1 MREIAAWREAIYVIF
16 APVFLPGLFYERSHP
31 LLKCRLQS
39 VLNQLAK
46 TEDKGEIHMNLG
58 KLWADVKGHVEFI
71 IVVIVIIAAIIA
83 LAVLA
88 QKLLFKGRPQ
98 NRQKTRNI
106 AVTGMLSA
114 IAVVLFFFE
123 IPLPFAPSF
132 YELDF
137 SELPAL
143 IGSFAIGPV
152 AGVTIELCKVLLK
165 LVIRGTNTAFVG
177 DFANFIIGCSMV
189 VPASIIYH
197 RFKTKKAAIASL
209 ITGTL
214 VMTVFGSL
222 FNAFY
227 LLPAFSD
234 LYGLP
239 LDQIVAMG
247 HEVNGSINS
256 VATLVLFAVVP
267 FNLLKGALLTILTML
282 LYKHISPIIKG
293 H

>member
-1 MREIAAWREAIYVIF
+1 MI
-16 APVFLPGLFYERSHP
+16 
-31 LLKCRLQS
+31 
-39 VLNQLAK
+39 
-46 TEDKGEIHMNLG
+46 MNLG
-58 KLWADVKGHVEFI
+58 KLWTEARDHVEFVL
-71 IVVIVIIAAIIA
+71 VVIVIIAAILA
-83 LAVLA
+83 LAIISE
-88 QKLLFKGRPQ
+88 KLLFKGQQRK
-98 NRQKTRNI
+98 RFKTRNI
-106 AVTGMLSA
+106 AVVGMLSA
-114 IAVVLFFFE
+114 ISAILFLFE

-137 SELPAL
+137 SELPVL

-152 AGVTIELCKVLLK
+152 AGVSIELCKILLK
-165 LVIRGTNTAFVG
+165 LVIKGTSTAFVG
-177 DFANFIIGCSMV
+177 DFANFIVGCSLV
-189 VPASIIYH
+189 VPAAIIYH
-197 RFKTKKAAIASL
+197 KFKSKKSALVSL

-214 VMTVFGSL
+214 IMTVFGSM

-239 LDQIVAMG
+239 LDKIVAMG
-247 HEVNGSINS
+247 NAVNGSINS

-293 H
+293 QH